1 MRCID
6 QMREQHC
13 CKGVSRSLRP
23 ACMSQR
29 IRKDPIPDH
38 TCHANSLGIHQQIG
52 GRQLQHKR
60 DLRQYMLV
68 PQNTGLILCHTFGR
82 TDTRRRIDIRSVLSD
97 KCCCIHRRCSDFHH
111 HTVRRFQEC
120 CCRKLAAEEHISQ
133 MLCRKPGP
141 PDNRH
146 WIGSRLALSGK
157 SCCIRHNYS
166 GSRHRTVHRS
176 QPCRCRRWAVQSY
189 IRYCIRRRLWYF
201 HHHIAHCLQEVHCHN
216 TATKRICRHH
226 SR

>member
-1 MRCID
+1 
-6 QMREQHC
+6 MREQHC

-23 ACMSQR
+23 ACRSQR
-29 IRKDPIPDH
+29 IRKDRIPDH
-38 TCHANSLGIHQQIG
+38 TRHADLVGIPRHIG
-52 GRQLQHKR
+52 GIQLQRKS

-68 PQNTGLILCHTFGR
+68 PQNTGLILGHMFGR
-82 TDTRRRIDIRSVLSD
+82 TDNRHRIDSRSVLSD

-133 MLCRKPGP
+133 MPCRKPGP

-146 WIGSRLALSGK
+146 WIGSRLALSCK
-157 SCCIRHNYS
+157 SCCIRRRYS
-166 GSRHRTVHRS
+166 SFRHHTVLRF
-176 QPCRCRRWAVQSY
+176 QACCCRRRAVQSY
-189 IRYCIRRRLWYF
+189 IRHCIRRRLWYF

-216 TATKRICRHH
+216 MATKRICRHH